1 MRRVQTDPPALLLA
15 DRDRRKIAQRRSALF
30 GQNMNNGPAAPGAD
44 IPDDAVREGPPLPTR
59 NFVATRRRLVFLLA
73 LSVLVPVVCLSGYGY
88 YDYQR
93 RYSDAVA
100 ISERAARVAE
110 EQALKVMDLNTEL
123 VSRVEDLLGEMP
135 DHKVRGNEAA
145 IHERLNVFVGGF
157 PQVAAISAF
166 GGSGDLLV
174 SSRFFPVPSV
184 NVAKR
189 DDFIAARNYRPEQY
203 ISQPMK
209 ASVSGARVFN
219 TAKARTAAD
228 GKFLGTVSVALR
240 RDYFV
245 GFYQKLMQ
253 EEGEAF
259 VGLHRQDG
267 ALLASYPDTGVAAG
281 TLTSSALT
289 DAFARN
295 ERAGHIRTDRFADKE
310 QRFIAYRRVGQYR
323 LFVTAGFLSHELF
336 GGWIRHFLLLCALAA
351 IPCAA
356 IWALLGFSLRQLSA
370 EECAWQKWRTET
382 IRRLDAEASG
392 RHLQRMG
399 ALGNLVAN
407 VAHEFN
413 NHLMAVKS
421 NMALAR
427 NKGFRDVEDQVNAVE
442 RATHHVEA
450 LVRTLMGATKKQPL
464 QLAQIDLAAV
474 LPQLT
479 PVVRTVV
486 GDSVSVSVDPS
497 PGLWPVRCDPAELEV
512 AIINLAINARD
523 AMPQGGKF
531 AVRAQNVEVAS
542 HVVGVPAGNYVL
554 VTASDDGAGMTAAVA
569 ERAFEPLFTTKRNN
583 SAAGLGLTQ
592 VQSFCE
598 LSGGTAKIT
607 SSPGVGTTLR
617 LYLPKSAAREL
628 EVTNLTP
635 KASAAAHEPVLL
647 VEDNQEVAEG
657 LAAVLQVMG
666 HHVTHFGNADEALVA
681 LKSGERFK
689 LVLSDVQMPGK
700 LNGIDLAEW
709 MKANRPDQPVALMT
723 GYADEL
729 ERARLTGVPIFAKP
743 FAAEELAP
751 LIS

>member
-1 MRRVQTDPPALLLA
+1 M
-15 DRDRRKIAQRRSALF
+15 F

-59 NFVATRRRLVFLLA
+59 NFLATRRRLVFLLA

-203 ISQPMK
+203 ISKPMK

-336 GGWIRHFLLLCALAA
+336 GGW
-351 IPCAA
+351 
-356 IWALLGFSLRQLSA
+356 
-370 EECAWQKWRTET
+370 
-382 IRRLDAEASG
+382 
-392 RHLQRMG
+392 
-399 ALGNLVAN
+399 
-407 VAHEFN
+407 
-413 NHLMAVKS
+413 LMAVKS

-666 HHVTHFGNADEALVA
+666 HHVTDFGNADEALVA